1 MVNPTGFPSFPW
13 PEPGGK
19 GGGDFLFKAPKG
31 PLFGSSFPPSRPQ
44 AFLWEQIFDNFSS
57 GGDSMATDQQAAME
71 QLRALYRE
79 KNEHLEKFLE
89 PVTPFEFYREIP
101 WYAC

>member
-31 PLFGSSFPPSRPQ
+31 PLFGSPFPPSRPQ
-44 AFLWEQIFDNFSS
+44 AIPAAADFFLLLFLLEVSIWLWISRPLWS
-57 GGDSMATDQQAAME
+57 G
-71 QLRALYRE
+71 
-79 KNEHLEKFLE
+79 
-89 PVTPFEFYREIP
+89 
-101 WYAC
+101 